1 MKILVIGNGGREHA
15 LVWKLRQSAR
25 VSEMFCVPGNGGI
38 CEEATC
44 MPGDPKN
51 IESLLSLA
59 HQIQPDITVVGHN
72 DLLASLAKCCNP
84 VPGEKILGYI
94 TRGRGVSV
102 HSDNCPNV
110 RNLLYDPERQID
122 VAWAGEKGASYAIEL
137 DVVTDDRPGLLADL
151 TQAIA
156 GEGSNIR
163 RIEARSS
170 EDRRCTGNRC
180 SPNS

>member
-1 MKILVIGNGGREHA
+1 VVRKILPFGA
-15 LVWKLRQSAR
+15 
-25 VSEMFCVPGNGGI
+25 
-38 CEEATC
+38 
-44 MPGDPKN
+44 
-51 IESLLSLA
+51 
-59 HQIQPDITVVGHN
+59 PDITVVGHN

-170 EDRRCTGNRC
+170 EDRRGYVSVSLETSDLKHLEKIFSRLKAISGVREVVRRYNVPKAGERD
-180 SPNS
+180 